1 MSEETLELRVK
12 MNDIAVKDIIYQY
25 LKSCDGQLNLKQ
37 CADDLQIAIED
48 VLKAV
53 ALLEGEGKIKV
64 EPEQSPLP
72 EATIAS
78 TETNEPELV
87 TPVTLPKDMWNENP
101 IAPSEEAV
109 QPLMAPTAEV
119 TPEPTPQEQTLPPV
133 QPITPTEKNEVT
145 TIEVKE
151 ETPVEPTPTIQ
162 PEVTSKESPTEAPE
176 PKPVK
181 VLVKE
186 EVTLETPAEVSVEV

>member
-1 MSEETLELRVK
+1 LSEETLELRVK